1 VSGEHTDDTPMTPE
15 GLEALRREVEQ
26 MKTVGRR
33 EIAARIKTAREWG
46 DLKENA
52 EYHDAKNSQ
61 ALLERRITVLDSTL
75 RRAVPVE
82 STGTGDT
89 IAFGSTAHVTDEAT
103 SRAASYTIV
112 GATEG
117 NAAEGRLSVDSPI
130 ARALMGARAGDVV
143 EVTTPGGVR
152 RLRVDSL
159 GA

>member
-1 VSGEHTDDTPMTPE
+1 
-15 GLEALRREVEQ
+15 

-75 RRAVPVE
+75 RRAVPVA
-82 STGTGDT
+82 SSAATDT
-89 IAFGSTAHVTDEAT
+89 IVFGSTATITDEGTGRTAT
-103 SRAASYTIV
+103 YTLV

-117 NAAEGRLSVDSPI
+117 NAAEGRLSIDSPI
-130 ARALMGARAGDVV
+130 ARALMGRHAGDVV
-143 EVTTPGGVR
+143 EVHTPKGVR
-152 RLRVDSL
+152 RMKIDSL

>member
-1 VSGEHTDDTPMTPE
+1 MAGEHTDETPMTPE
-15 GLEALRREVEQ
+15 GLEALRLEVEE

-82 STGTGDT
+82 SAAVGDT
-89 IAFGSTAHVTDEAT
+89 VVFGSTVNVTDEAT
-103 SRAASYTIV
+103 DRSASYTLV
-112 GATEG
+112 GSTEG

-130 ARALMGARAGDVV
+130 AKALMGHHVGDLVDI
-143 EVTTPGGVR
+143 VTPKGTR
-152 RLRVDSL
+152 RFRVDSL
-159 GA
+159 G